1 MEVIEQT
8 ILSILFK
15 KKVKPDTHIFHKIS
29 SGYSAGFIYDFKW
42 YGGILRFSVNTNTN
56 FVILHQLLRKVYNDK

>member
-15 KKVKPDTHIFHKIS
+15 KRVRPDAHLFHKIS

-42 YGGILRFSVNTNTN
+42 YGGIVEYGIDINNN
-56 FVILHQLLRKVYNDK
+56 FVILHQLLRKVYSE